1 MADLGSPTLC
11 VRRRARRFVVV
22 GLFAAVVLVG
32 AGCGGG
38 RTGPSPSAAITD
50 FNPGETT
57 INASFAALN
66 TLARTHTDQLRAVA
80 LEQLNNSSPN
90 VHYAAVYALSL
101 TAQSGQ
107 GSAELGQ
114 MLTATDT
121 TDRLL
126 AAGSLA
132 SIGDSSA
139 IPVLIAALSSD
150 EELAY
155 DDEQSVFE
163 FAQAELIYFTNE
175 DFGLRTAS
183 GLAAVSATQPA
194 WQQWWS
200 TKGPSL
206 HFDATTR
213 KYS

>member
-1 MADLGSPTLC
+1 
-11 VRRRARRFVVV
+11 
-22 GLFAAVVLVG
+22 
-32 AGCGGG
+32 
-38 RTGPSPSAAITD
+38 
-50 FNPGETT
+50 
-57 INASFAALN
+57 
-66 TLARTHTDQLRAVA
+66 LARTHTDQLRAVA
-80 LEQLNNSSPN
+80 LGKLNDSSPN

-107 GSAELGQ
+107 GSAELDQ

-150 EELAY
+150 DELAY
-155 DDEQSVFE
+155 DDEQSAFE

-200 TKGPSL
+200 TEGPSL